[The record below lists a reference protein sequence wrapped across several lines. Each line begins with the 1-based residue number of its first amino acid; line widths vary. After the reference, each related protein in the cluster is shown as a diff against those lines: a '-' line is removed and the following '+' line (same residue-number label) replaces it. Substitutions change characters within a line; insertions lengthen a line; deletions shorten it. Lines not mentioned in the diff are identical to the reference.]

1 MTTKSQIFSEINL
14 MMNNGAP
21 ASQAISVVSEKYN
34 LNPNVIYNYFY
45 KKYDK
50 NVDNKDKRDIHIGDI
65 VTLKADSLEN
75 HYEVININNNN
86 EFVLQNADDN
96 TQITASES
104 EITPVIMENN
114 MNKKLNEAQYN
125 ISINGLETEDADTLS
140 QMLSLASQAENSVN
154 TDPMT
159 MNPVDME
166 NPMNLGM
173 PSSILDDSGDDIQF
187 DEELPMDAE
196 IPSTDMNTEMPSD
209 DMGMNDEIPTEMD
222 SYEEIPS
229 EEVEMPTDDMNIDED
244 LVLDKSQADPTEVA
258 QEESFDMDTTLDND
272 LENQIRESL
281 LAAGINLEESIDS
294 TPQQDFAEDITDA
307 EQDENADELMN
318 EDISDTITR
327 EVKINESDNWFMD
340 DEENEPYEYT
350 DVDEFMADYFY
361 DNAALQSEY
370 DNDLLDEYK
379 NEIFAKWKELLA
391 DGKDEWRAAEIAA
404 NEVLPNSDYKE
415 TAKKWDTQHLWD
427 DNLDETKNVDDE
439 DILDKLAEFEGFQKA
454 FESGDYD
461 EMNDLID
468 EFKEIHKNDDKIQQ
482 LDNDEIIEKYNDF
495 VMPMDDLDETINS
508 ILKNAGVQINEAD
521 DEVADNTNV
530 GEPVTDESLYV
541 NENADEQGNEP
552 DYHNVDT
559 TTFGKDASEGIKENP
574 LTMTFESTV
583 NKDKIKSIYETA
595 KSMYKK
601 YDSSDWLKLDR
612 RYIEKLILEGVG
624 YTTASKMLLDAK
636 KGK

>member
-50 NVDNKDKRDIHIGDI
+50 NIDNKDKRDIHIGDI

-196 IPSTDMNTEMPSD
+196 IPSTDMDTEMPSD

-222 SYEEIPS
+222 SYKEIPS
-229 EEVEMPTDDMNIDED
+229 EDTEMSDDMNIDED

-318 EDISDTITR
+318 EDMSDTITR
-327 EVKINESDNWFMD
+327 DVKINESDNWFMD

-391 DGKDEWRAAEIAA
+391 DGKDEWQAAEIAA
-404 NEVLPNSDYKE
+404 NEVLPNSDDKE

>member
-404 NEVLPNSDYKE
+404 NEVLPNSDDKE

>member
-350 DVDEFMADYFY
+350 DVDEFMDDYFY
-361 DNAALQSEY
+361 DNASLQSEY

-404 NEVLPNSDYKE
+404 NEVLPNSDDKE

>member
-1 MTTKSQIFSEINL
+1 MKTKSKIFSEIKL
-14 MMNNGAP
+14 MMDNGAP

-50 NVDNKDKRDIHIGDI
+50 KIDNKNKNDIHIGDI

-173 PSSILDDSGDDIQF
+173 PSSILDDSGNDIQF

-196 IPSTDMNTEMPSD
+196 MPSD
-209 DMGMNDEIPTEMD
+209 DMGMDAEMPSEMD

-229 EEVEMPTDDMNIDED
+229 EDFGQEDDMNIDED
-244 LVLDKSQADPTEVA
+244 LILDKSQSDPTEIA
-258 QEESFDMDTTLDND
+258 QEESFDMDTALNDD

-294 TPQQDFAEDITDA
+294 TPQQDFAEDITNV
-307 EQDENADELMN
+307 EQDENAEELMK
-318 EDISDTITR
+318 EDMSDTITR
-327 EVKINESDNWFMD
+327 DVKINESDNWFMD
-340 DEENEPYEYT
+340 EEDNEPYEYT

-379 NEIFAKWKELLA
+379 NEIFAKWKELLN
-391 DGKDEWRAAEIAA
+391 DGKDEWQAAEIAA
-404 NEVLPNSDYKE
+404 NEVLPNSDDKE
-415 TAKKWDTQHLWD
+415 TAKNWDTQHLWD
-427 DNLDETKNVDDE
+427 NDLDEFQDVDDE
-439 DILDKLAEFEGFQKA
+439 DILDKLAEFDGFQEA

-461 EMNDLID
+461 TMNELIE

-495 VMPMDDLDETINS
+495 VMPTDDLDETINS

-521 DEVADNTNV
+521 EEVADNTNV

-552 DYHNVDT
+552 KYHNVDT